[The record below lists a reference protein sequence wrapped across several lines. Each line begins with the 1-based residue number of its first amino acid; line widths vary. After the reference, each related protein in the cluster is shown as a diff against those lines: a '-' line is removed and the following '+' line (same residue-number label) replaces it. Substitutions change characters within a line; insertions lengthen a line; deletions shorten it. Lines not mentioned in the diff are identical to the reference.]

1 MALKVSE
8 KSGPLA
14 VMRMVFSPEDEI
26 LLLTA
31 EGVAIRTPVSQ
42 IRMVHRA
49 SLGVRL
55 MKVEPETG
63 WQPAP
68 CSRKLAL

>member
-1 MALKVSE
+1 
-8 KSGPLA
+8 
-14 VMRMVFSPEDEI
+14 MRMVFSPEDEI

-55 MKVEPETG
+55 MKVEPG
-63 WQPAP
+63 D
-68 CSRKLAL
+68 RLAACTVFEGA